1 MSQLDTI
8 FSDHMLS
15 KKILKSTL
23 DYHNIPKDII
33 MLIISFLKDIKFFSN
48 DSAFAL
54 LSPDGDV
61 YTWGDSVNGGYS
73 GSVQH
78 LLKNVISIHSSRTAF
93 AAITKNNII
102 NNEVVTWGNPYCG
115 GNCNNIKDKLKDVVS
130 VYAGKEGFVAICK
143 NGNIVS
149 WGTSTPIP
157 FFFTNFI
164 SVESNGSAFVG
175 ITDNDELY
183 GWIDDSVF
191 TSKIND
197 QVTNEY
203 MTNNILSVYR
213 NPYSF
218 VAIKEDHSVVAFG
231 NEKFGGNID
240 NIANKLKNVISIKST
255 FGAYTALLDNGT
267 VVSWG
272 SPEYGGD
279 NSSVKNKLDEN
290 YIIEIYS
297 TNSAFAARTQ
307 NGKVIRWGHQNN
319 GGDSGDSRDM
329 QLETNKIISIY
340 SNSGAFLGI
349 CENNTVI
356 IWGSVI
362 CGGCRVLLKEK
373 ETDTI
378 LSVHPTTKAFA
389 IFYSSGIVVVQGHS
403 RKILYDIESIYTC
416 SNAYLFVK
424 KNDNDNDN
432 DTNNDTNND
441 NYIVELL
448 KPS

>member
-1 MSQLDTI
+1 MSYLNTI
-8 FSDHMLS
+8 FSNHALL
-15 KKILKSTL
+15 KKTIKSTL
-23 DYHNIPKDII
+23 EFRNIPKDII
-33 MLIISFLKDIKFFSN
+33 ILIISFLQDIKFFSN

-54 LSPDGDV
+54 LTSNGDV
-61 YTWGDSVNGGYS
+61 YTWGDQQNGGNS
-73 GSVQH
+73 QSVQH

-93 AAITKNNII
+93 AAIIENNND

-115 GNCNNIKDKLKDVVS
+115 GNCNNIKDKLKNVVN

-149 WGTSTPIP
+149 WGRYTPIP

-191 TSKIND
+191 TSKNND
-197 QVTNEY
+197 QITNDY
-203 MTNNILSVYR
+203 MTNNILSVYH

-231 NEKFGGNID
+231 NDKFGGNID
-240 NIANKLKNVISIKST
+240 NNLDNNIASKLKNVLYIKST

-279 NSSVKNKLDEN
+279 NSSVKSKLDEN

-319 GGDSGDSRDM
+319 GGDSGDSRDT
-329 QLETNKIISIY
+329 QLERNKILSIY
-340 SNSGAFLGI
+340 SNSGAFLAI
-349 CENNTVI
+349 CENSTVI

-378 LSVHPTTKAFA
+378 LSVHPTSKAFA
-389 IFYSSGIVVVQGHS
+389 IFYSSGTVVVQGHS
-403 RKILYDIESIYTC
+403 RSILHNIESIYTC

-424 KNDNDNDN
+424 KNGINR
-432 DTNNDTNND
+432 NNR
-441 NYIVELL
+441 IVEIL